1 MTESYYPIVEANG
14 THRWASVIDG
24 AECFEENGIR
34 YEAHEGLVQFDLR
47 RQLIYRLYI
56 HPEAR
61 TPRLSVIFAADPQ
74 RAEAWA
80 QTWRPA

>member
-1 MTESYYPIVEANG
+1 MTESYYPIVEADG
-14 THRWASVIDG
+14 THRWASVID
-24 AECFEENGIR
+24 ECAAFVENDIL
-34 YEAHEGLVQFDLR
+34 YEAHDGLVQFDAC

-56 HPEAR
+56 HPQAR
-61 TPRLSVIFAADPQ
+61 TPRLGVIFSVDPQ